1 LQWIA
6 TVITAT
12 ACLPITK
19 RNNKE
24 LSMETNYPADL
35 SSSVELAA
43 DDQQNLRQDAKDL
56 RDELAD
62 LKRDLDSLVSKATA
76 LADRELRSAW
86 DQINGQFGNAQG
98 SARDMAG
105 QAGDQFNRGME
116 LTSDY
121 VRERPMQALA
131 IAAGIGLLIG
141 ALRR

>member
-1 LQWIA
+1 MPA
-6 TVITAT
+6 NN
-12 ACLPITK
+12 

-43 DDQQNLRQDAKDL
+43 DDEQNLRQDARDL

-62 LKRDLDSLVSKATA
+62 LKRDLDNLVTKATA
-76 LADRELRSAW
+76 LADRELRNAW

-98 SARDMAG
+98 SARDMAD
-105 QAGDQFNRGME
+105 QAGQQLNRGVE
-116 LTSDY
+116 VTSDY